1 MELKIKNKNLFLIAV
16 LLMGTG
22 TQFFNYGC
30 NTAMTPLLKE
40 INGYHLYSLAAAL
53 GSTGMMVALPAVG
66 ALGGKTGRRNII
78 VIGALI
84 MLVCMVGT
92 YFTYDPY
99 VFMVLR
105 FLSSLG
111 SGLVMSAPFSIIGT
125 VWERGQAM
133 KYYGFI
139 STFNAIGAL
148 CGPLAAGALVDAG
161 LGRIPFFLWVPFY
174 VFAVVVICMA
184 YPNVKQE
191 TGSKFDVLGLVY
203 LACTVV
209 PLILWLGLSGDGKPL
224 AWAGPGL
231 ILPLIVIVFAA
242 LLMKHS
248 AKLAHP
254 TVPFRMF
261 KQKRFRTAFFINMLV
276 VCFST
281 VTSGYVLNYILYSMN
296 RSTTM
301 GSTSTMPMN
310 IVLVICGLFMGS
322 ILRKNFVKNVRTMM
336 LIGTVALLA
345 GLSCYSLLKPDSP
358 MLLVWIGSAIGG
370 LGNSMNQTCM
380 TPFFQ
385 YGLPKEDFAA
395 AQGMYQFSSTGMAS
409 IFVPFVGVFVNMTG
423 SIKPVFYI
431 ATILAAVNVLLVF
444 FFVKITKEDEAE
456 AEKKSA

>member
-53 GSTGMMVALPAVG
+53 GSTGTMVALPAVG
-66 ALGGKTGRRNII
+66 ALGGKAGRRNII
-78 VIGALI
+78 VIGAAI
-84 MLVCMVGT
+84 MLACMVGT

-99 VFMVLR
+99 LFMVLR

-125 VWERGQAM
+125 VWDRQQAM

-139 STFNAIGAL
+139 STFNAVGAL

-161 LGRIPFFLWVPFY
+161 MGRLPFFLWVPFY
-174 VFAVVVICMA
+174 VFAVAVICMA

-191 TGSKFDVLGLVY
+191 TGSKFDVLGLFY

-231 ILPLIVIVFAA
+231 ILPVVVIVFAV
-242 LLMKHS
+242 LLTKHS

-254 TVPFRMF
+254 TVPLRMF

-296 RSTTM
+296 RSTTV

-310 IVLVICGLFMGS
+310 IVLVICGLFA
-322 ILRKNFVKNVRTMM
+322 R
-336 LIGTVALLA
+336 
-345 GLSCYSLLKPDSP
+345 
-358 MLLVWIGSAIGG
+358 
-370 LGNSMNQTCM
+370 
-380 TPFFQ
+380 
-385 YGLPKEDFAA
+385 
-395 AQGMYQFSSTGMAS
+395 
-409 IFVPFVGVFVNMTG
+409 
-423 SIKPVFYI
+423 
-431 ATILAAVNVLLVF
+431 
-444 FFVKITKEDEAE
+444 
-456 AEKKSA
+456 